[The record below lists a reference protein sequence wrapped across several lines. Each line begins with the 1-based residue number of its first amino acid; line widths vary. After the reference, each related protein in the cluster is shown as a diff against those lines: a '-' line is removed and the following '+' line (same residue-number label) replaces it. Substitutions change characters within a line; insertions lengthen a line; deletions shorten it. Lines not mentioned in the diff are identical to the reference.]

1 MKVPNLI
8 LVPLTNE
15 YRVFPRPLIRCWQY
29 YVLWNFNSSF
39 IANCFP

>member
-1 MKVPNLI
+1 VTEVTAKLI
-8 LVPLTNE
+8 
-15 YRVFPRPLIRCWQY
+15 FIISRPLIRCWQY

>member
-1 MKVPNLI
+1 VTEVTVKLI
-8 LVPLTNE
+8 FIISRP
-15 YRVFPRPLIRCWQY
+15 PLIRCWQY